1 VQFKSADL
9 DDLQGPGAY
18 EQASSSSHYLETAC
32 AHTLEMLLILQKA
45 VQDLEVQLG
54 IYIRWEPDHPEWI
67 NTQALI
73 TMHKYHQA
81 IDHLEGLVVG
91 RLFELTKAHQSGT
104 GQLFLYLNLYYIL
117 DIF

>member
-1 VQFKSADL
+1 MSR
-9 DDLQGPGAY
+9 
-18 EQASSSSHYLETAC
+18 HLETALETTH

-54 IYIRWEPDHPEWI
+54 IYIRWEPDHPDWI
-67 NTQALI
+67 NTQKLI
-73 TMHKYHQA
+73 SMRKYHRA

-104 GQLFLYLNLYYIL
+104 GQLFYYLNFNYIL
-117 DIF
+117 DSF